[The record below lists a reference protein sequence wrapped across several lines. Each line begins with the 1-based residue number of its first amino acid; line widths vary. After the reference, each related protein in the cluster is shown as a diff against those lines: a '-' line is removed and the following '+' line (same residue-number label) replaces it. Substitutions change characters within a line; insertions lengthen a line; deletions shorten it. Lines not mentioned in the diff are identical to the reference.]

1 IVVVVGSVIVI
12 VRVRIIVAVPVG
24 RRAVAIIRKAIIVEV
39 VVRVV
44 RIVRRPPRRKSQIE
58 DHPCSIDEGASVTVP
73 PVVMITV
80 PIAMPISRS
89 ASEHVLLPVAPQT
102 IVSVPEIE
110 TRSLPSLLTASH
122 RGFAFCLADPIGSAV
137 YVPLV
142 ISIPELSVSLVP
154 NACSPWISAIHIRRW
169 RDTVALRDRGDRI
182 WTGPRNQRSI
192 RVVRPL
198 VREGSRRTHPER
210 ARPLA

>member
-1 IVVVVGSVIVI
+1 VVGSVIVI

-24 RRAVAIIRKAIIVEV
+24 RRAVAIIRKAIVVEV
-39 VVRVV
+39 IVRVV
-44 RIVRRPPRRKSQIE
+44 VRRPPRRKSQIE
-58 DHPCSIDEGASVTVP
+58 DHPRSIDERASVTVP
-73 PVVMITV
+73 PMVMITV

-154 NACSPWISAIHIRRW
+154 NACSPWISAIHIPRW

-182 WTGPRNQRSI
+182 WTGPRN
-192 RVVRPL
+192 
-198 VREGSRRTHPER
+198 
-210 ARPLA
+210 

>member
-1 IVVVVGSVIVI
+1 VVGSVIVI

-24 RRAVAIIRKAIIVEV
+24 RRAVAIIRKAIVVEV
-39 VVRVV
+39 IVRVV
-44 RIVRRPPRRKSQIE
+44 VRRPPRRKSQIE
-58 DHPCSIDEGASVTVP
+58 DHPRSIDERASVTVP
-73 PVVMITV
+73 PMVMITV

-102 IVSVPEIE
+102 IVSVPEIV
-110 TRSLPSLLTASH
+110 
-122 RGFAFCLADPIGSAV
+122 C
-137 YVPLV
+137 VPV